1 MIVQNREIF
10 LLFFTYIFVPGGHIL
25 MLHEGSRNGIYA
37 FQNTKTNLENS
48 IFPSPVMACNN
59 ARNGGRMTKP
69 GFSGIRLFTVFLLQ

>member
-25 MLHEGSRNGIYA
+25 MLHEGNWNGIYA

-48 IFPSPVMACNN
+48 IFPSSVTA
-59 ARNGGRMTKP
+59 
-69 GFSGIRLFTVFLLQ
+69 